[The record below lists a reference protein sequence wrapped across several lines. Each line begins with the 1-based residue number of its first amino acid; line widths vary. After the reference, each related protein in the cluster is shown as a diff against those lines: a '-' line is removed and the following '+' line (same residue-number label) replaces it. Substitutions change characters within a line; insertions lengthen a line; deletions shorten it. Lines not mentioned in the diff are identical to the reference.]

1 MRFYAALI
9 ASLLSNHRG
18 VVVIGRGDVL
28 SAERRYETTKGER
41 EREKRKIWNQD
52 EYSVANAYTRGVRP
66 SEMKGCRTNRTRRGE
81 DGSWIEI
88 CRGLRRGVKKEE
100 KEKKRNCSLVDGT

>member
-28 SAERRYETTKGER
+28 SAERRYETTKGEGGRER

-52 EYSVANAYTRGVRP
+52 EYSVANA
-66 SEMKGCRTNRTRRGE
+66 RTRAVF
-81 DGSWIEI
+81 D
-88 CRGLRRGVKKEE
+88 LRK
-100 KEKKRNCSLVDGT
+100 